1 MSCLLSASITL
12 ILVDLFLVYVINKL
26 DKHLF
31 VNITPSMPYLRIS
44 LAFAF
49 CFFAAGTCVKTFVK
63 YHINYIHIFE
73 IDYHYRLPA
82 IDLFQTAS
90 MFLSIFSLV
99 FTLTLMNFIRMKLDL
114 DQNDSQK
121 VYAFEEGN
129 LIGLLFLLIFC
140 IFWLNPIDCFQKHQ
154 RFSGLHIL
162 SQIVISP
169 FGSVKFCDFFLAD
182 VLTSATVSFHDFG
195 YIFEG
200 IIHWK
205 W

>member
-1 MSCLLSASITL
+1 MIGPILKDFKQVYADYFFNGELKKAKTKLEHHIEKPGKPTNNIMSCLLSASITL

-31 VNITPSMPYLRIS
+31 VNITRSMPYLRIS

-49 CFFAAGTCVKTFVK
+49 CFFAARTCVKTFVK

-129 LIGLLFLLIFC
+129 LVGLLFLMIFC
-140 IFWLNPIDCFQKHQ
+140 AFWLNPIDCFQKH
-154 RFSGLHIL
+154 
-162 SQIVISP
+162 
-169 FGSVKFCDFFLAD
+169 
-182 VLTSATVSFHDFG
+182 
-195 YIFEG
+195 
-200 IIHWK
+200 
-205 W
+205 

>member
-1 MSCLLSASITL
+1 MIGPILKDFKQVYADYFFNGELKKAKTKVEHHIEKPGKPTNNIMSCLLSASITL

-49 CFFAAGTCVKTFVK
+49 CFFAAGKCVKTFVK

-90 MFLSIFSLV
+90 MFLTIFSLV

-140 IFWLNPIDCFQKHQ
+140 IFWLNPIDCFQKH
-154 RFSGLHIL
+154 
-162 SQIVISP
+162 
-169 FGSVKFCDFFLAD
+169 
-182 VLTSATVSFHDFG
+182 
-195 YIFEG
+195 
-200 IIHWK
+200 
-205 W
+205 